1 LRNTVDT
8 VVSREVIGAARRLA
22 ERKELA
28 GASMDEIAREAGVTR
43 MTLYRRGET
52 RAAIIEALRSEL
64 AREQR
69 ELLLPILAS
78 EGDARTR
85 LTRVLEGLCATTEAA
100 ADIVI
105 GLDAATLDAIFH
117 EEGQEALSR
126 LEFRAPI
133 VRLLRDGELDGSL
146 RRFRDAEE
154 TATVLKAQVQS
165 TFLHLRREHRWTAE
179 RAAEAVVDL
188 AIGGLLPR

>member
-1 LRNTVDT
+1 MDT
-8 VVSREVIGAARRLA
+8 LVSRHVLDAARRLA
-22 ERKELA
+22 ARNELA
-28 GASMDEIAREAGVTR
+28 GASMAEIAREAGITR

-52 RAAIIEALRSEL
+52 RAAIIQALRSEL

-78 EGDARTR
+78 DGDARTR
-85 LTRVLEGLCATTEAA
+85 LRRVLEGLCATTDAW
-100 ADIVI
+100 ADLVT
-105 GLDAATLDAIFH
+105 GLDAAAFDAIFH
-117 EEGQEALSR
+117 EGGEGALTR
-126 LEFRAPI
+126 PEFVAPI

-146 RRFRDAEE
+146 RTFADHAEI
-154 TATVLKAQVQS
+154 ATVLKAQVQG
-165 TFLHLRREHRWTAE
+165 TYLHLRREHRWSAE